1 MGPLLGL
8 ERTSD
13 SRPANYSLLI
23 IENTGPNTGADD
35 ADLKRQGHLL
45 TGRLLSTIIKHIV
58 LQSREKPI

>member
-35 ADLKRQGHLL
+35 ADL
-45 TGRLLSTIIKHIV
+45 
-58 LQSREKPI
+58 

>member
-35 ADLKRQGHLL
+35 ADLKRQGPPVDRTLAFYYNK
-45 TGRLLSTIIKHIV
+45 TYRAAI
-58 LQSREKPI
+58 